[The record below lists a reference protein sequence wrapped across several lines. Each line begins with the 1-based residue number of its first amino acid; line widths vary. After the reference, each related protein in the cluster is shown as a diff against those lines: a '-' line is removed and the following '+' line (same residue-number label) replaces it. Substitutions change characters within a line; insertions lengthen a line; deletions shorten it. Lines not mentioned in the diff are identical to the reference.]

1 MAKSKGFETAIGKGG
16 ETHERIT
23 PAFAVAQAMRT
34 PGETT
39 AETHVVKPAPLTP
52 TRELLAKLG
61 LPE

>member
-16 ETHERIT
+16 ETHQRIT

-39 AETHVVKPAPLTP
+39 AETHV
-52 TRELLAKLG
+52 TRASSSAERGRLKRG
-61 LPE
+61 RGY

>member
-1 MAKSKGFETAIGKGG
+1 
-16 ETHERIT
+16 
-23 PAFAVAQAMRT
+23 MRT